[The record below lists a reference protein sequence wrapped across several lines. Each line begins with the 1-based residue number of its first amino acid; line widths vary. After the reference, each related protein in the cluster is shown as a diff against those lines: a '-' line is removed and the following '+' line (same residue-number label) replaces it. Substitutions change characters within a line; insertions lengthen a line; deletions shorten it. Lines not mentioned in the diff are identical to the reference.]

1 MIEIFM
7 IDLNLRDALPKD
19 ALNIARLWIQCTFE
33 VARLEPVYTPA
44 IDEENLAGILEEEL
58 VSSKRIGWVAMHKDQ
73 LAGYVTCRIE
83 AELPIFVERR
93 YLYII
98 DLDVSPNFRGCGLS
112 RMLMNSVETF
122 ARDNGIYRLEL
133 AYVTEDPRP
142 QKVWTRHGFKPYFV
156 HAFKTLD

>member
-1 MIEIFM
+1 MT
-7 IDLNLRDALPKD
+7 DLNLREARPND
-19 ALNIARLWIQCTFE
+19 ALNIARLWIQCTCE

-44 IDEENLAGILEEEL
+44 IDEEKLAGILEAEL
-58 VSSKRIGWVAMHKDQ
+58 VSSKRLGWVAMNKDQ

-98 DLDVSPNFRGCGLS
+98 DLDVSPDFRGHGLS
-112 RMLMNSVETF
+112 RMLMNSVEKF
-122 ARDNGIYRLEL
+122 ARDNGICRLEL

-142 QKVWTRHGFKPYFV
+142 RKVWARHGFKPYFV